1 MRADLPPELTAAL
14 ARESHGL
21 SRSDAARRAGTMSD
35 TYRSGGGSSV
45 IADARDALAYAL
57 VRMPAT
63 FAAVA
68 ACLDAVAVARPDFAP
83 QSLIDAGAGPGTAT
97 WAARAAFPSLQNIAM
112 LDANPALR
120 DLAQRL
126 SAVSPALRNAAYRL
140 GDAATGLGAVAAA
153 DLTVASYVI
162 AELDAPAAARLIER
176 LWEKTSGVLLLVEP
190 GTPDGFRRILA
201 ARTQLIAAGAHVL
214 APCPHAAPC
223 PMTHLM
229 AEPAWCHFA
238 QRLARSRDH
247 LRIKQADVPFEDE
260 KYSYVAVSRPSAAA
274 RDSRVVATPRLS
286 KAAVALRLCTPAG
299 QLAEVAV
306 PRRDKP
312 AYAAARRLRWGD
324 TTTTGLTP
332 DGFQK

>member
-1 MRADLPPELTAAL
+1 MRADLPPDLTAAL

-21 SRSDAARRAGTMSD
+21 SRSDAARRATVMSE
-35 TYRSGGGSSV
+35 TYRGGGGSAV

-63 FAAVA
+63 FAAVT
-68 ACLDAVAVARPDFAP
+68 ACLDAIIAAQPDFAP

-97 WAARAAFPSLQNIAM
+97 WAAHAAFPSLQHIAM

-126 SAVSPALRNAAYRL
+126 AAASPSLRDAAYRL

-153 DLTVASYVI
+153 DLTLASYVI
-162 AELDAPAAARLIER
+162 AELDATAAARLVER
-176 LWEKTSGVLLLVEP
+176 LWEKTTGVLLLVEP
-190 GTPDGFRRILA
+190 GTPDGYRRILA
-201 ARTQLIAAGAHVL
+201 ARAQLIAAGAHIL

-223 PMTHLM
+223 PM

-238 QRLARSRDH
+238 QRLPRSRDH
-247 LRIKQADVPFEDE
+247 LQIKQADVPYEDE
-260 KYSYVAVSRPSAAA
+260 KFSYLAVSRQPAATH
-274 RDSRVVATPRLS
+274 DSRVVATPRLS
-286 KAAVALRLCTPAG
+286 KAAVGLRLCTPAG
-299 QLAEVAV
+299 RLADVAV

-324 TTTTGLTP
+324 ATTAGTAP
-332 DGFQK
+332 DHARK

>member
-1 MRADLPPELTAAL
+1 MRADLPAELTAAL

-35 TYRSGGGSSV
+35 TYRSGGGSAV

-97 WAARAAFPSLQNIAM
+97 WAARAAFPTLQTLSM

-126 SAVSPALRNAAYRL
+126 AAASPAMRDATYRL
-140 GDAATGLGAVAAA
+140 GDAATGLGALAAA
-153 DLTVASYVI
+153 DLTLASYVI
-162 AELDAPAAARLIER
+162 AELDAAAARRLVER
-176 LWEKTSGVLLLVEP
+176 LWEKTTGVLLLVEP
-190 GTPDGFRRILA
+190 GTPDGTRRILA
-201 ARTQLIAAGAHVL
+201 ARANLIAAGAHVL

-223 PMTHLM
+223 PM

-247 LRIKQADVPFEDE
+247 LRIKQADVPYEDE

-324 TTTTGLTP
+324 TTTAGLTP

>member
-1 MRADLPPELTAAL
+1 MRADLPAELIAAL

-21 SRSDAARRAGTMSD
+21 SRSDAARRSGVISE
-35 TYRSGGGSSV
+35 TYRSGGSSAI

-63 FAAVA
+63 YAAVF
-68 ACLDAVAVARPDFAP
+68 ACLEAIGTAQPHFAP
-83 QSLIDAGAGPGTAT
+83 QSVIDVGAGPGTAT

-126 SAVSPALRNAAYRL
+126 AAASPVLRDAAYRL

-153 DLTVASYVI
+153 DLTLASYLI

-176 LWEKTSGVLLLVEP
+176 LWEKTTGVLLLVEP
-190 GTPDGFRRILA
+190 GTPDGYRRILA
-201 ARTQLIAAGAHVL
+201 ARAQLIAAGAHIL

-223 PMTHLM
+223 PMT
-229 AEPAWCHFA
+229 EPGWCHFA

-247 LRIKQADVPFEDE
+247 LQIKQADVPYEDE
-260 KYSYVAVSRPSAAA
+260 KFSYLAVSRNQATTNG
-274 RDSRVVATPRLS
+274 SRIMATPRLT
-286 KAAVALRLCTPAG
+286 KAAVAFRLCTPAG
-299 QLAEVAV
+299 ELADVAV

-324 TTTTGLTP
+324 TTTTGVV
-332 DGFQK
+332 

>member
-1 MRADLPPELTAAL
+1 MRADLPAELTAAL

-21 SRSDAARRAGTMSD
+21 SRSDAARRADVMSQ
-35 TYRSGGGSSV
+35 TYRGGGGSAV
-45 IADARDALAYAL
+45 IADPRDALAYAL

-68 ACLDAVAVARPDFAP
+68 ACLDAVAAARPDFAP

-97 WAARAAFPSLQNIAM
+97 WAARAAFSTLQTLSM

-126 SAVSPALRNAAYRL
+126 AAASPVMRDATYRL
-140 GDAATGLGAVAAA
+140 GDAATGLGALAAA

-162 AELDAPAAARLIER
+162 AELDAPAAARLVER
-176 LWEKTSGVLLLVEP
+176 LWEKTAGVLLLVEP
-190 GTPDGFRRILA
+190 GTPDGTRRVLA
-201 ARTQLIAAGAHVL
+201 ARAHLIAAGAHVL

-223 PMTHLM
+223 PM

-247 LRIKQADVPFEDE
+247 LRIKQADVPYEDE
-260 KYSYVAVSRPSAAA
+260 KFSYLAVSRQPAVT
-274 RDSRVVATPRLS
+274 RDSWVVATPRLS

-324 TTTTGLTP
+324 TTTAGLTP
-332 DGFQK
+332 NGFQK

>member
-21 SRSDAARRAGTMSD
+21 SRSDAARRAGAMSQ
-35 TYRSGGGSSV
+35 TYRGGGGSEI

-63 FAAVA
+63 FAAVT
-68 ACLDAVAVARPDFAP
+68 ACLDAIIVAQPDFAP

-97 WAARAAFPSLQNIAM
+97 WAARAACPSLQTVAM

-126 SAVSPALRNAAYRL
+126 AATSPALRDATYRL

-176 LWEKTSGVLLLVEP
+176 LWEKTAGVLLLVEP
-190 GTPDGFRRILA
+190 GTPDGYRRILA
-201 ARTQLIAAGAHVL
+201 ARAQLIAAGAHLL

-223 PMTHLM
+223 PMV
-229 AEPAWCHFA
+229 EPAWCHFV
-238 QRLARSRDH
+238 QRLPRSRDH
-247 LRIKQADVPFEDE
+247 LRIKQADVPYEDE
-260 KYSYVAVSRPSAAA
+260 KFSYLAVSRHPAAT
-274 RDSRVVATPRLS
+274 RESRVVATPRLS
-286 KAAVALRLCTPAG
+286 KVAVALRLCTPTG
-299 QLAEVAV
+299 HLADVAV
-306 PRRDKP
+306 PRRDRP

-324 TTTTGLTP
+324 TTTAGTGP
-332 DGFQK
+332 DGVPK